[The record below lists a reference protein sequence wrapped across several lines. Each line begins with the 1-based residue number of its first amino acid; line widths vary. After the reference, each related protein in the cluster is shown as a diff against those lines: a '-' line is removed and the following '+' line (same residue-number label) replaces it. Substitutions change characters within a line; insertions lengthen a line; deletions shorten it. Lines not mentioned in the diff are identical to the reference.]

1 MSSILT
7 LASKLKEPMNKIVR
21 HGPIEVPSTVV
32 ENAEK
37 IKYENYKTNTPAKF
51 QIRDETD
58 INLKMHISRRIGVAF
73 SKLDFVY
80 FSVCKGAE
88 PHVDLLDPAVFEPR
102 TFVIPVILPGG
113 KSVITAEDEKVVV
126 ELNHVYEFNHEKI
139 HSMEL
144 EDTDSGCV
152 VIMVAVKK

>member
-1 MSSILT
+1 MIT
-7 LASKLKEPMNKIVR
+7 IHGKID
-21 HGPIEVPSTVV
+21 IPSTVV
-32 ENAEK
+32 ENANS
-37 IKYENYKTNTPAKF
+37 IRFENYKTNTPAKF

-58 INLKMHISRRIGVAF
+58 MILMLDLSNHLGIARN
-73 SKLDFVY
+73 KLDFVY

-88 PHVDLLDPAVFEPR
+88 PHVDLLDPNVFEPR
-102 TFVIPVILPGG
+102 TFVIPVILPTGN
-113 KSVITAEDEKVVV
+113 SVIVAQDDRQVV
-126 ELNHVYEFNHEKI
+126 ELNTIYEFNHEEL